1 MAKLRVATAQ
11 FPVAASIARNL
22 RYMADLICQ
31 AKEQKA
37 DVAHFPET
45 CLGGYAGC
53 EFKSWDGYDWDEL
66 QAADDE
72 LRRLAGKLRIAL
84 VYGTNHRIS
93 AGDVR
98 NALFYVATAGQREW
112 RYDKRFCTTGDLE
125 YYRAGQRFVTFELK
139 GFTCGLLICHD
150 MRYPELYRAY
160 KKRGVQVLF
169 QSFYNARGQGP
180 NIHTEIV
187 RPSLQTHAAENYFY
201 ISAPNA
207 SGHYQSWPSTFV
219 LPDGRIGA
227 SCRQHRAGL
236 VVNEI
241 DARDKFYDA
250 SAAFRARAM
259 RGVLYSG

>member
-72 LRRLAGKLRIAL
+72 LRRLARKLRI
-84 VYGTNHRIS
+84 
-93 AGDVR
+93 
-98 NALFYVATAGQREW
+98 ALFYVATAGQRGG
-112 RYDKRFCTTGDLE
+112 RYDKCFCTTGDLE

>member
-22 RYMADLICQ
+22 RYMADLVCQ

-93 AGDVR
+93 PAMC
-98 NALFYVATAGQREW
+98 ATRCFTLRQR
-112 RYDKRFCTTGDLE
+112 
-125 YYRAGQRFVTFELK
+125 V
-139 GFTCGLLICHD
+139 
-150 MRYPELYRAY
+150 
-160 KKRGVQVLF
+160 
-169 QSFYNARGQGP
+169 SARGATTSAFAPRG
-180 NIHTEIV
+180 
-187 RPSLQTHAAENYFY
+187 
-201 ISAPNA
+201 IS
-207 SGHYQSWPSTFV
+207 STI
-219 LPDGRIGA
+219 GR
-227 SCRQHRAGL
+227 
-236 VVNEI
+236 
-241 DARDKFYDA
+241 A
-250 SAAFRARAM
+250 SASSPLNSKALLAAC
-259 RGVLYSG
+259 